1 MRTFDRTA
9 KRVAAVGILAV
20 LVAAGAGTL
29 GAGKWL
35 RQAFEQLFSDRA
47 ATAGLDLTTDSLD
60 HDAAAGTRPDRPS
73 AAQRHGARAKSGP
86 RLLLLR
92 RNEAWG
98 TGTPATSSPLVPYAG
113 FGIGVFKLSMNLA
126 ERDLGLTKEK
136 KQRKTR
142 VFAGLSYQAGPN
154 LTLNLEYRALPAGDP
169 LFTLDLRGLAFDVDN
184 PFQNHNVNL
193 KARYRF

>member
-9 KRVAAVGILAV
+9 KRAAALGILAV
-20 LVAAGAGTL
+20 LVAAGAGTM
-29 GAGKWL
+29 GAGQWL
-35 RQAFEQLFSDRA
+35 RQAFERLFSDRA
-47 ATAGLDLTTDSLD
+47 VTAGLDLTTDGLD
-60 HDAAAGTRPDRPS
+60 FDADAEIGPDRPG
-73 AAQRHGARAKSGP
+73 AALRQATRPKPGP

-92 RNEAWG
+92 RDEAWG
-98 TGTPATSSPLVPYAG
+98 TGTPATPSRLVPYAG

-142 VFAGLSYQAGPN
+142 VFAGLGYQATPN
-154 LTLNLEYRALPAGDP
+154 LTLNLEYRALPAGEP

-184 PFQNHNVNL
+184 PFQDHNVNL
-193 KARYRF
+193 KVRYRF